1 MTPSDLLAC
10 APRIAPSGLARVRL
24 RKDNA
29 LGTLVPPGRDGKH
42 LVIALDGK
50 RGPPVRRL
58 AKDVELV
65 EREAPPPP
73 KLEAACVNCGAVAR
87 LKCTKCGAVCWGVGG
102 GAVVQGA
109 RGGWWVGWVAEGGG
123 GGYALAGRERGGSRG
138 GRCACVHF
146 LRRGVYVHAYPRM
159 WNRSRWPPERLGSD
173 ESNRPSRRKIS
184 PLRKV
189 TFSDPVHWLVFGA
202 SSGMPARHAIIHFHR

>member
-1 MTPSDLLAC
+1 MNHSDLLAC

-87 LKCTKCGAVCWGVGG
+87 LKCTKCGAVCWGVGR
-102 GAVVQGA
+102 GAAAQ
-109 RGGWWVGWVAEGGG
+109 RG
-123 GGYALAGRERGGSRG
+123 
-138 GRCACVHF
+138 
-146 LRRGVYVHAYPRM
+146 
-159 WNRSRWPPERLGSD
+159 
-173 ESNRPSRRKIS
+173 
-184 PLRKV
+184 
-189 TFSDPVHWLVFGA
+189 
-202 SSGMPARHAIIHFHR
+202 

>member
-65 EREAPPPP
+65 EREPPPPP

-87 LKCTKCGAVCWGVGG
+87 LKCTKCGAVCWGVVR
-102 GAVVQGA
+102 GAAAQRA
-109 RGGWWVGWVAEGGG
+109 RGGWWVGWAAEGGVG
-123 GGYALAGRERGGSRG
+123 AG
-138 GRCACVHF
+138 
-146 LRRGVYVHAYPRM
+146 
-159 WNRSRWPPERLGSD
+159 
-173 ESNRPSRRKIS
+173 
-184 PLRKV
+184 
-189 TFSDPVHWLVFGA
+189 
-202 SSGMPARHAIIHFHR
+202 AR

>member
-10 APRIAPSGLARVRL
+10 APRIAASGLARVRL
-24 RKDNA
+24 RKDGS

-87 LKCTKCGAVCWGVGG
+87 LKCTKCGAVCWGVGR
-102 GAVVQGA
+102 GAAAQ
-109 RGGWWVGWVAEGGG
+109 R
-123 GGYALAGRERGGSRG
+123 
-138 GRCACVHF
+138 
-146 LRRGVYVHAYPRM
+146 
-159 WNRSRWPPERLGSD
+159 D
-173 ESNRPSRRKIS
+173 
-184 PLRKV
+184 
-189 TFSDPVHWLVFGA
+189 
-202 SSGMPARHAIIHFHR
+202 

>member
-87 LKCTKCGAVCWGVGG
+87 LKCTKCGAVCWGVGRD
-102 GAVVQGA
+102 AAAQRA
-109 RGGWWVGWVAEGGG
+109 RGRWWVGWVAEGGG
-123 GGYALAGRERGGSRG
+123 GGRALARRERGGR
-138 GRCACVHF
+138 RWERVA
-146 LRRGVYVHAYPRM
+146 LRRALATPATAQREHVLAGVRCGELA
-159 WNRSRWPPERLGSD
+159 
-173 ESNRPSRRKIS
+173 
-184 PLRKV
+184 
-189 TFSDPVHWLVFGA
+189 GA
-202 SSGMPARHAIIHFHR
+202 QGGVQGAAGGAGGEGVGAGAE

>member
-65 EREAPPPP
+65 ERDAPPPP
-73 KLEAACVNCGAVAR
+73 KLEPACVNCGAVAR
-87 LKCTKCGAVCWGVGG
+87 QKCSACGTVK
-102 GAVVQGA
+102 
-109 RGGWWVGWVAEGGG
+109 R
-123 GGYALAGRERGGSRG
+123 
-138 GRCACVHF
+138 ACGKPYFH
-146 LRRGVYVHAYPRM
+146 RAPQ
-159 WNRSRWPPERLGSD
+159 
-173 ESNRPSRRKIS
+173 S
-184 PLRKV
+184 PLQV
-189 TFSDPVHWLVFGA
+189 TV
-202 SSGMPARHAIIHFHR
+202 

>member
-24 RKDNA
+24 LKDNA

-73 KLEAACVNCGAVAR
+73 KLEAACVNCGGVAR
-87 LKCTKCGAVCWGVGG
+87 LKCTKCGAV
-102 GAVVQGA
+102 GAGCGEGA
-109 RGGWWVGWVAEGGG
+109 HFGCSGRPG
-123 GGYALAGRERGGSRG
+123 ALAERPGQTSSRG
-138 GRCACVHF
+138 
-146 LRRGVYVHAYPRM
+146 
-159 WNRSRWPPERLGSD
+159 
-173 ESNRPSRRKIS
+173 ES
-184 PLRKV
+184 V
-189 TFSDPVHWLVFGA
+189 A
-202 SSGMPARHAIIHFHR
+202 SSLARLAGEQPK

>member
-65 EREAPPPP
+65 EREAGPPP

-87 LKCTKCGAVCWGVGG
+87 LKCTKCGAVCWGVG
-102 GAVVQGA
+102 AAWRHSA
-109 RGGWWVGWVAEGGG
+109 REVA
-123 GGYALAGRERGGSRG
+123 GGSV
-138 GRCACVHF
+138 GR
-146 LRRGVYVHAYPRM
+146 Y
-159 WNRSRWPPERLGSD
+159 
-173 ESNRPSRRKIS
+173 
-184 PLRKV
+184 
-189 TFSDPVHWLVFGA
+189 
-202 SSGMPARHAIIHFHR
+202 

>member
-10 APRIAPSGLARVRL
+10 AARIAPSGLGRVRL

-42 LVIALDGK
+42 LVIALDGR

-65 EREAPPPP
+65 EPEAPPPP

-87 LKCTKCGAVCWGVGG
+87 LKCTKCGAVCWGVGR
-102 GAVVQGA
+102 GAAVQRA
-109 RGGWWVGWVAEGGG
+109 RRRWWVGWVAEGGG
-123 GGYALAGRERGGSRG
+123 SGCALAGGGGGKGRGQG
-138 GRCACVHF
+138 
-146 LRRGVYVHAYPRM
+146 
-159 WNRSRWPPERLGSD
+159 
-173 ESNRPSRRKIS
+173 
-184 PLRKV
+184 
-189 TFSDPVHWLVFGA
+189 WL
-202 SSGMPARHAIIHFHR
+202 

>member
-1 MTPSDLLAC
+1 MDLQTRSHYSVEISPSNAFSQHPDKQRTHPPPTMTPSDLLAC
-10 APRIAPSGLARVRL
+10 APRIAPSGLGRVRTI
-24 RKDNA
+24 KDNA

-87 LKCTKCGAVCWGVGG
+87 LKCTKCGAVCWGVGW
-102 GAVVQGA
+102 GAAAQ
-109 RGGWWVGWVAEGGG
+109 RGRGRCCVGWAAEGGG
-123 GGYALAGRERGGSRG
+123 GGRALAGRSAVGRGALG
-138 GRCACVHF
+138 A
-146 LRRGVYVHAYPRM
+146 RGVATR
-159 WNRSRWPPERLGSD
+159 
-173 ESNRPSRRKIS
+173 
-184 PLRKV
+184 
-189 TFSDPVHWLVFGA
+189 
-202 SSGMPARHAIIHFHR
+202 AR

>member
-58 AKDVELV
+58 AK
-65 EREAPPPP
+65 
-73 KLEAACVNCGAVAR
+73 NGSSSSAR
-87 LKCTKCGAVCWGVGG
+87 P
-102 GAVVQGA
+102 
-109 RGGWWVGWVAEGGG
+109 
-123 GGYALAGRERGGSRG
+123 
-138 GRCACVHF
+138 
-146 LRRGVYVHAYPRM
+146 RRR
-159 WNRSRWPPERLGSD
+159 RS
-173 ESNRPSRRKIS
+173 
-184 PLRKV
+184 
-189 TFSDPVHWLVFGA
+189 
-202 SSGMPARHAIIHFHR
+202 

>member
-24 RKDNA
+24 LKDNA

-87 LKCTKCGAVCWGVGG
+87 LKCTKCGAVCWGVGAARRPSAG
-102 GAVVQGA
+102 GVAGGSVGWRKAVGVGA
-109 RGGWWVGWVAEGGG
+109 R
-123 GGYALAGRERGGSRG
+123 LRGGSAVVAAP
-138 GRCACVHF
+138 CSAC
-146 LRRGVYVHAYPRM
+146 R
-159 WNRSRWPPERLGSD
+159 
-173 ESNRPSRRKIS
+173 
-184 PLRKV
+184 
-189 TFSDPVHWLVFGA
+189 
-202 SSGMPARHAIIHFHR
+202 

>member
-1 MTPSDLLAC
+1 MNTSDLLAC

-87 LKCTKCGAVCWGVGG
+87 LKCTKCGAVGVGCG
-102 GAVVQGA
+102 EGA
-109 RGGWWVGWVAEGGG
+109 RGSRSVGSVW
-123 GGYALAGRERGGSRG
+123 R
-138 GRCACVHF
+138 
-146 LRRGVYVHAYPRM
+146 
-159 WNRSRWPPERLGSD
+159 
-173 ESNRPSRRKIS
+173 
-184 PLRKV
+184 
-189 TFSDPVHWLVFGA
+189 
-202 SSGMPARHAIIHFHR
+202 

>member
-1 MTPSDLLAC
+1 MDLQTRSHYSVEISPSNAFSQHPDKQRTHPPPTMTPSDLLAC
-10 APRIAPSGLARVRL
+10 APRIAPSGLGRVRTI
-24 RKDNA
+24 KDNA

-87 LKCTKCGAVCWGVGG
+87 LKCTKCGAVCWGVGRD
-102 GAVVQGA
+102 AVVQ
-109 RGGWWVGWVAEGGG
+109 RVRRCWWVGWVAEGGG
-123 GGYALAGRERGGSRG
+123 GGRALAGRERGGSRG
-138 GRCACVHF
+138 VGSACVATRARNPGDCVARVCALASAPWTAGRCT
-146 LRRGVYVHAYPRM
+146 RRCA
-159 WNRSRWPPERLGSD
+159 GS
-173 ESNRPSRRKIS
+173 
-184 PLRKV
+184 
-189 TFSDPVHWLVFGA
+189 G
-202 SSGMPARHAIIHFHR
+202 

>member
-10 APRIAPSGLARVRL
+10 APRIAPSGLGRVRL
-24 RKDNA
+24 RKDNS
-29 LGTLVPPGRDGKH
+29 LGTLVPPGRDGQY

-87 LKCTKCGAVCWGVGG
+87 LKCTKCGAVCWGVC
-102 GAVVQGA
+102 AV
-109 RGGWWVGWVAEGGG
+109 R
-123 GGYALAGRERGGSRG
+123 
-138 GRCACVHF
+138 
-146 LRRGVYVHAYPRM
+146 
-159 WNRSRWPPERLGSD
+159 
-173 ESNRPSRRKIS
+173 RPSAGGVLAVSYTHLTLPTI
-184 PLRKV
+184 LRV
-189 TFSDPVHWLVFGA
+189 
-202 SSGMPARHAIIHFHR
+202 